1 MYLGNPAFRIFGSG
15 WDGHRKAMDIIRTTN
30 DVAFPSTLALG
41 QCVQTVFAFG
51 TVLYGLGTST
61 GKIAYSRI
69 FRSIDN
75 GVTWTLIWIA
85 PLDSTANFNGIQ
97 FASNVGV
104 PTGEAE
110 QQVFLGYNNG
120 TLTYVP
126 KRLFD
131 GGAHYQGL
139 FYVKMPTLPAAGG
152 DIYVWFGNPAAV
164 TASDNTIWYEP
175 AIADIRWQW
184 RLDEGAGGAGTA
196 IDEAIDAKDGIL
208 TPGASGAWVLAEG
221 RYAGPVALPYIVKTG
236 AHYNF
241 HETGYV
247 NITGSGVD
255 PDFQGLIKN
264 YTVIAW
270 IKSIPKSGVGDAAI
284 FIKGYGTSQYGL
296 VISGG
301 SLSYHISNAGD
312 NHVDIPDLAA
322 ADTNGWHMVGA
333 ALGDGGAGKTNVYL
347 ICDGLKNALGGA
359 LNDYSPV
366 VATRDVRI
374 GAGSDGSRLFPGEI
388 DEVTIY
394 NRELTALEIQQ
405 IYEMRN
411 VAATEPTIADQ
422 HYYDYLVEGRRRRL
436 TNLLTHARRFFAAGL
451 RSRQFRR

>member
-15 WDGHRKAMDIIRTTN
+15 WTGMGKAMDIIRTTN
-30 DVAFPSTLALG
+30 DVAFTSTLALG
-41 QCVQTVFAFG
+41 QSVQTVFAFG
-51 TVLYGLGTST
+51 TVLYGLGESC
-61 GKIAYSRI
+61 GKIPYPRI

-75 GVTWTLIWIA
+75 GVTWTLIWIG
-85 PLDSTANFNGIQ
+85 PLDTDSNFDGLIY
-97 FASNVGV
+97 ASNVGI
-104 PTGEAE
+104 PTGETE
-110 QQVFLGYNNG
+110 QQVLLGNNNG
-120 TLTYVP
+120 TLIYIP

-152 DIYVWFGNPAAV
+152 DIYVWFGNPAAA

-175 AIADIRWQW
+175 TIADIMWQW

-196 IDEAIDAKDGIL
+196 ILDSVGTKHGIL
-208 TPGASGAWVLAEG
+208 TPGASGAWVAAEG
-221 RYAGPVALPYIVKTG
+221 RFAGPVALPYIVKTG
-236 AHYNF
+236 THYDF
-241 HETGYV
+241 HTTGYV
-247 NITGSGVD
+247 TITGSGVD
-255 PDFQGLIKN
+255 PDFQNLIKN

-270 IKSIPKSGVGDAAI
+270 IKSPPRAIAGNGAI

-296 VISGG
+296 VIDGGSIQYHVSSGG
-301 SLSYHISNAGD
+301 
-312 NHVDIPDLAA
+312 VDRFVATPGIEA

-333 ALGDGGAGKTNVYL
+333 ALDNSAPAKVSL
-347 ICDGLKNALGGA
+347 ICDGQKWPAVALIA
-359 LNDYSPV
+359 DYAPLDN
-366 VATRDVRI
+366 TRNVRI
-374 GAGSDGSRLFPGEI
+374 GAGSDGSRIWPGEI
-388 DEVTIY
+388 DEVTVY

-405 IYEMRN
+405 IYEMRSL
-411 VAATEPTIADQ
+411 AAMEPTITDQ